1 MPDPRSISVLYV
13 DDEPAL
19 LEVTKMFLEKT
30 ERFSVTTAVS
40 VAEAGPLLASC
51 RFDAIV
57 SDYQMPVTDGIE
69 FLKQVRSTDPL
80 VPFILFTGKGREEI
94 AVKAINNGAT
104 FYLQKGGDVKAQFAE
119 LAHRLGVA
127 VSAARAEEELKR
139 NFIALREQEQLLKER
154 EAYYRAVFENTGT
167 AMVVID
173 SDTTIRLANGESE
186 RLFGY
191 PREMIEGNM
200 RWPDLVPEPERA
212 RMVAWHHARREK
224 GGEAPRDYVS
234 SIVNRSGRVRAV
246 RITVGMIPGS
256 DRSVASL
263 IDITDQAKA
272 DEALRQSEMIHR
284 TIFEMS
290 PEPIVLT
297 TAEGIISYVSP
308 ASLSMFGLSSEKE
321 ALKTSLLDW
330 IVPEKREDVGLAVR
344 RFMQSGM
351 QMAPPALYPL
361 HRKDGS
367 RFYAEISSSKLT
379 GPEGKT
385 AGLVSIIRDVTDRIT
400 AESALRKAGEKL
412 NLLSSITR
420 HDIHNKLMVLMG
432 YIELARVAKD
442 PGAVSDFLRK
452 IDEITTMLSE
462 QIEFTKDYQELGVHS
477 PAWQGLSAIV
487 ARAGRELGTGEI
499 RIADDLGYLEIFA
512 DPLLVKVVYNLID
525 NAIRHGGHVSTIRFA
540 YEDRGNEL
548 VLTVG
553 DDGEGVAVEDKD
565 RIFSKG
571 FGKNT
576 GFGLFLVREI
586 LAITGMTIAETGFP
600 GKGARFE
607 IRVPAED
614 YRFRRPQ
621 GSV

>member
-1 MPDPRSISVLYV
+1 MPESRPISVLYV

-19 LEVTKMFLEKT
+19 LEVTRMFLEKIGGFT
-30 ERFSVTTAVS
+30 VTTAES
-40 VAEAGPLLASC
+40 VALAEPCLASC

-69 FLKQVRSTDPL
+69 FLKRVRSTDPL
-80 VPFILFTGKGREEI
+80 IPFILFTGKGREEI
-94 AVKAINNGAT
+94 AIKAINNGAT
-104 FYLQKGGDVKAQFAE
+104 FYLQKGGDVKVQFAE
-119 LAHRLGVA
+119 LAHRLRMAVA
-127 VSAARAEEELKR
+127 AARAEEELQR
-139 NFIALREQEQLLKER
+139 NFVALKKQEELLKDR

-191 PREMIEGNM
+191 PRRVIEGNM
-200 RWPDLVPEPERA
+200 RWPDLVPAPMREK
-212 RMVAWHHARREK
+212 MVQWHHARRK
-224 GGEAPRDYVS
+224 NGGNAPRDYVS
-234 SIVNRSGRVRAV
+234 SIVNGSGEVKAV
-246 RITVGMIPGS
+246 HITVGMIPGS

-263 IDITDQAKA
+263 IDITDQARA

-297 TAEGIISYVSP
+297 TAEGVISYVSP
-308 ASLSMFGLSSEKE
+308 ASLPMFGLSSEKE
-321 ALKTSLLDW
+321 ALGTPILDW
-330 IVPEKREDVGLAVR
+330 IVPEEQDRVR
-344 RFMQSGM
+344 TVFIKFMQGGNKT
-351 QMAPPALYPL
+351 APPALYPVR
-361 HRKDGS
+361 RKDGS
-367 RFYAEISSSKLT
+367 RFYAEISSSKLENA
-379 GPEGKT
+379 EGKV

-400 AESALRKAGEKL
+400 SETALRRAGEKL

-420 HDIHNKLMVLMG
+420 HDIHNKLTVLLG
-432 YIELARVAKD
+432 YIELARVAKEPD
-442 PGAVSDFLRK
+442 AVQDFVRK
-452 IDEITTMLSE
+452 IDEIAGMLGE

-477 PAWQGLSAIV
+477 PAWQGLSAII
-487 ARAGRELGTGEI
+487 ARASRELGTGELKI
-499 RIADDLGYLEIFA
+499 VDDLGYLEIFA

-540 YEDRGNEL
+540 YEDKGSEL
-548 VLTVG
+548 VLVVE
-553 DDGEGVAVEDKD
+553 DDGEGVAVQDKD

-586 LAITGMTIAETGFP
+586 LAITGMTVSETGFP

-607 IRVPAED
+607 IRVPCEN
-614 YRFRRPQ
+614 YRFRRP
-621 GSV
+621 S